1 MKKVRFSREK
11 LIISGNIFEYYL
23 FDEPVRIDPLPQS
36 KNTLP
41 ASRFAKEKK
50 TEREA
55 FSLYRSRKQ
64 LIRLANANVG
74 INLKDDNTPFKPI
87 FITFTFAE
95 NIQDVKKANYCFT
108 TFTQRFNY
116 ELFEKKKCILKY
128 IVSIEFQERGAVH
141 YHAVYFNLPYRENL
155 KIIVRKIWR
164 HGHIKIR
171 TIENDIHDVGNY
183 LTKYITKEH
192 SDSRLVGKKSY
203 FSSKNLIKPATI
215 KDSEKVKAIMSFIR
229 PEEIQYEHYYDNPIY
244 GPAYQYKKYNVK
256 DSGFVKGVL
265 DLFVK
270 RGYVDE
276 KL

>member
-23 FDEPVRIDPLPQS
+23 YDEPVRIDPLPQS

-141 YHAVYFNLPYRENL
+141 YHAVYFNLPYRKNL

-164 HGHIKIR
+164 HGHIKIK

-215 KDSEKVKAIMSFIR
+215 KDPAKVKAIMSFIK

-244 GPAYQYKKYNVK
+244 GPAYQYKKYNVE